1 MNNSPSRLTLFVR
14 KCGKFTK
21 QILAR
26 ISKMFDKVIYT
37 PRLAL
42 LVSGLLSLIICISVN
57 YEELSFQFFS
67 RNAATLNLNNI
78 PVTALAD
85 EENFEI
91 SGLPTT
97 ADITVVGNAADIQLV
112 RTQNSASISADMR
125 NMTEGSNTVTLK
137 AGGLPTGVDVTVTPS
152 TADVT
157 LTRKIKKTF
166 FISPDL
172 IVGNG
177 QSIAAFN
184 KPKLSVRSVS
194 IKATQDKLNSIR
206 TIRAIIDASGHDKD
220 FTVEAPLVAY
230 DSSGK
235 QVQVSIEPSTV
246 TAEVTMVNSSGQDDG
261 SSTETG
267 NADAADT
274 QAGS

>member
-91 SGLPTT
+91 S
-97 ADITVVGNAADIQLV
+97 
-112 RTQNSASISADMR
+112 
-125 NMTEGSNTVTLK
+125 
-137 AGGLPTGVDVTVTPS
+137 GLPTGVDVTVTPS

>member
-1 MNNSPSRLTLFVR
+1 MNSSPSRFTLFLR
-14 KCGKFTK
+14 KIGKVMHAVLEK
-21 QILAR
+21 
-26 ISKMFDKVIYT
+26 ISKLFDKVVYS
-37 PRLAL
+37 PRLSII
-42 LVSGLLSLIICISVN
+42 VSGLLALIICISVN

-67 RNAATLNLNNI
+67 HNAATLNLTNI

-97 ADITVVGNAADIQLV
+97 ADITVVGDAADIQLV
-112 RTQNSASISADMR
+112 RTQNSASVSADMR

-137 AGGLPTGVDVTVTPS
+137 AGGLPTGVEAAVTPA
-152 TADVT
+152 TAEVT
-157 LTRKIKKTF
+157 LSRKLKKTF
-166 FISPDL
+166 FITPDL

-177 QSIAAFN
+177 QSQAMFN

-235 QVQVSIEPSTV
+235 QVQVSIDPETV
-246 TAEVTMVNSSGQDDG
+246 TAEVTLVQNSQENTSGQ
-261 SSTETG
+261 E
-267 NADAADT
+267 NK
-274 QAGS
+274 Q